1 MGRHKENKCKLCRRE
16 NKKLFLKGP
25 RCDSDKCAFDHR
37 PTPPGL
43 PPKKGG
49 LARVSGYAIHLREK
63 QKARRIYG
71 VSERQFKRYFSIAK
85 GTKGITGEL
94 LLQLLERRLDN
105 VIYRLG
111 FAKSRGS
118 ARQLVTHGHFLINN
132 RRASIPSQLVNIGDE
147 ITLKEKS
154 QKLNVFIETLSRE
167 YSVPLWLFLDK
178 ESFKGRMVKI
188 PERKDIPVDLKE
200 ELIVE
205 LYSK

>member
-16 NKKLFLKGP
+16 NKKLFLKGT
-25 RCDSDKCAFDHR
+25 RCDSDKCAFEHR

-43 PPKKGG
+43 PPKKG
-49 LARVSGYAIHLREK
+49 LSRVSGYAVHLREK

-71 VSERQFKRYFSIAK
+71 VSERQFRRYFSIAESIK
-85 GTKGITGEL
+85 GVTGEQ

-105 VIYRLG
+105 IIYRLG
-111 FAKSRGS
+111 FAKSRSS

-132 RRASIPSQLVNIGDE
+132 HRATIPSQLIAIGDE
-147 ITLKEKS
+147 IALKERSK
-154 QKLNVFIETLSRE
+154 KLALFTDMASGEHSI
-167 YSVPLWLFLDK
+167 PLWLSLDK
-178 ESFKGRMVKI
+178 ESLKGRMVKI

-200 ELIVE
+200 DLIVE